1 MYDVILPKSV
11 SKQIGKLHPKVR
23 GQVLSRLAELG
34 DEPRPT
40 GCKKLVAEEDL
51 YRVRIGAFRAI
62 YSIDDD
68 ARRVVIVRV
77 GHRREVHGK

>member
-23 GQVLSRLAELG
+23 ERVLQRLAELG
-34 DEPRPT
+34 DEPRPP
-40 GCKKLVAEEDL
+40 GCRKSVTEEDL
-51 YRVRIGAFRAI
+51 YRVRIGAYRVI
-62 YSIDDD
+62 YFIDDD

-77 GHRREVHGK
+77 AHRREVYRQ